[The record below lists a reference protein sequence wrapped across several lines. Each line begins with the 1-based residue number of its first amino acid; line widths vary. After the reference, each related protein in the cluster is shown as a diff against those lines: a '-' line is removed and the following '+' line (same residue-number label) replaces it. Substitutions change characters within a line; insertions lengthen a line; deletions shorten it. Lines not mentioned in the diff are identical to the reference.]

1 MIAIRRD
8 LKKGKTF
15 GYWQVSE
22 CKTRSKLGKAI
33 EYIDG
38 TKYSL
43 ILKGCYLHNSVA
55 TAKKIHNG
63 AYRERCAWIVCQSY
77 EVVPITKGFESI
89 SRLILTEGIKGN
101 YPEVTYNPK
110 HSPHYIS
117 EKKNIDKTEHRII
130 QTQNYKMYVCD

>member
-15 GYWQVSE
+15 GHWQVSE
-22 CKTRSKLGKAI
+22 CKTRSKLGKSI

-63 AYRERCAWIVCQSY
+63 AYRERCAWIVCESY
-77 EVVPITKGFESI
+77 QVVPRIDIIKHRFLQKPPKING
-89 SRLILTEGIKGN
+89 TE
-101 YPEVTYNPK
+101 VSYNPK
-110 HSPHYIS
+110 KSPHYLCES
-117 EKKNIDKTEHRII
+117 VNVDKTKQNLI
-130 QTQNYKMYVCD
+130 QTQNYKMYIL

>member
-15 GYWQVSE
+15 GYWQISE
-22 CKTRSKLGKAI
+22 CKTRSKLGRAV

-63 AYRERCAWIVCQSY
+63 AYRERCAWIVCESY
-77 EVVPITKGFESI
+77 EIIPIKDIDGIEI
-89 SRLILTEGIKGN
+89 S
-101 YPEVTYNPK
+101 YNPK
-110 HSPHYIS
+110 KSPHYIS
-117 EKKNIDKTEHRII
+117 NEVNIDKTEHELI
-130 QTQNYKMYVCD
+130 QTINYKMYVCD

>member
-15 GYWQVSE
+15 GHWQISE
-22 CKTRSKLGKAI
+22 CKTRSKLGKAV

-43 ILKGCYLHNSVA
+43 ILKDCYLHNSVA
-55 TAKKIHNG
+55 TAKKIHDG

-77 EVVPITKGFESI
+77 EVVPTTDNINGT
-89 SRLILTEGIKGN
+89 
-101 YPEVTYNPK
+101 EVTYNPK
-110 HSPHYIS
+110 KSPHYMS
-117 EKKNIDKTEHRII
+117 NGVNIDKTEHSII